1 MDSTTI
7 KKYFNL
13 GDEVEISSPNVVSV
27 GKIVDFSDSVL
38 VIEDGMGN
46 PVILSLEIIISCK
59 KTSEAIAPSSN
70 SKDLESDNV
79 DYTNNIISNIIESLD
94 NIYSDCEIPKE
105 SIIPTNAVVTGMTPE
120 GVEVKM
126 DDGTIAVCVKSSFVG
141 YSRENAAVGKK
152 VFCSPG
158 NNNVSYASLTEM
170 SYGEMYDR
178 FLRAIKTS
186 PKPRTTICGSV
197 LFLLTKVYGNKRSN
211 K

>member
-1 MDSTTI
+1 
-7 KKYFNL
+7 
-13 GDEVEISSPNVVSV
+13 
-27 GKIVDFSDSVL
+27 
-38 VIEDGMGN
+38 
-46 PVILSLEIIISCK
+46 
-59 KTSEAIAPSSN
+59 
-70 SKDLESDNV
+70 
-79 DYTNNIISNIIESLD
+79 
-94 NIYSDCEIPKE
+94 
-105 SIIPTNAVVTGMTPE
+105 
-120 GVEVKM
+120 M

-197 LFLLTKVYGNKRSN
+197 LFLLTKVYGNKILPQKKAIKQLIRKINYSPAVSTRIKLADLTTEQKSQIIELIQKHSGELVTLSEQEKTKFADN
-211 K
+211 LIGEKLGFKLRRVVINTILSEIANEQ